1 MKRSLTAAALAVALA
16 SGAAALAAP
25 ATYEV
30 DTNHS
35 NVAFAVPILGGL
47 ARVRGK
53 FTDFNVRIVYDE
65 ADVTRSSV
73 RAVIKAA
80 SIDTGVER
88 RDAHLRNPDFF
99 EVEKYPEITFESTRV
114 ERRGQGFV
122 ARGTLTMR
130 GVSKEI
136 ELPFTINGVRKNPQ
150 TGATTLGFSSRV
162 TLNRK
167 DYGINFS
174 RPDNPDFLGDQIEIE
189 LDLVTRPAGGTQ
201 PPQQQQ
207 QRPQQ
212 PQAQPSPTPAK
223 P

>member
-16 SGAAALAAP
+16 FGAVALAAP
-25 ATYEV
+25 VTYQV
-30 DTNHS
+30 DTAHS

-47 ARVRGK
+47 AKVRGK
-53 FTDFNVRIVYDE
+53 FTDFNVQIVYDE
-65 ADVTRSSV
+65 ADVTKSSV
-73 RAVIKAA
+73 KAVIKAA
-80 SIDTGVER
+80 SIDTGIEK

-99 EVEKYPEITFESTRV
+99 EVEKYPEITFESASV
-114 ERRGQGFV
+114 EKRGQGFV
-122 ARGTLTMR
+122 ARGTFTMH

-136 ELPFTINGVRKNPQ
+136 ELPFTINGVRKNPT
-150 TGATTLGFSSRV
+150 TGATTLGVSSRL

-167 DYGINFS
+167 DYGIAFS

-189 LDLVTRPAGGTQ
+189 LDLVTRAAGGTQ
-201 PPQQQQ
+201 P

-212 PQAQPSPTPAK
+212 PQPQPSPTPAK